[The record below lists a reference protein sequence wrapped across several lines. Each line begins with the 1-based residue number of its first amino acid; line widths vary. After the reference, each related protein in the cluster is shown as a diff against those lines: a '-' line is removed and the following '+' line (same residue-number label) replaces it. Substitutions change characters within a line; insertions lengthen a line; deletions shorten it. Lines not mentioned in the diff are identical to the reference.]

1 LNYRAVGRRP
11 FYLTEQAYVDTIK
24 LMEKPKGN
32 KGLLDQKRFE
42 QWNKQ
47 RKQRLRKLSR
57 KKAIHLAEEMLATPL
72 IDEWRDNFPEDHP
85 ICLRMSLKR
94 KRKS

>member
-1 LNYRAVGRRP
+1 LTDFGGAVNIN
-11 FYLTEQAYVDTIK
+11 D
-24 LMEKPKGN
+24 MEKSKGN
-32 KGLLDQKRFE
+32 KGLLDRTRFE
-42 QWNKQ
+42 QWEKE

-57 KKAIHLAEEMLATPL
+57 KKAIRLAEEMLSTPL
-72 IDEWRDNFPEDHP
+72 VDEWRGNFPEDHP